1 MLNYEI
7 LGDTIVFS
15 VIISRITLDLFWHA
29 LNAHGSHRSLG
40 DQRAHMSDGSNA
52 AFLDCRGEHLSII
65 AVVFGKDSCEFKWKS
80 HGLFLAGKQDALA
93 TYWAGTVIVS
103 SLRNEKSFYN
113 IPGTQIQT
121 DSHNFAAMAALR
133 VVNMA
138 GEAILEK
145 VESLENV
152 EDCADFASGRASFCK
167 WSLFPLV
174 IGDHSWSMFQYGK
187 GRSVFYS
194 LCCCL
199 QVTPANISTIMS
211 QTNEGYLKDLVQEK
225 TGFPRYRLTLLL
237 ADGKSWEEL
246 GRPQEVQ
253 AVFNQVTTDMAD
265 ELMHLGS
272 VGLVRESEICW
283 CLKQES

>member
-1 MLNYEI
+1 
-7 LGDTIVFS
+7 
-15 VIISRITLDLFWHA
+15 
-29 LNAHGSHRSLG
+29 
-40 DQRAHMSDGSNA
+40 
-52 AFLDCRGEHLSII
+52 
-65 AVVFGKDSCEFKWKS
+65 
-80 HGLFLAGKQDALA
+80 
-93 TYWAGTVIVS
+93 
-103 SLRNEKSFYN
+103 
-113 IPGTQIQT
+113 
-121 DSHNFAAMAALR
+121 
-133 VVNMA
+133 
-138 GEAILEK
+138 
-145 VESLENV
+145 
-152 EDCADFASGRASFCK
+152 
-167 WSLFPLV
+167 
-174 IGDHSWSMFQYGK
+174 MFQWK

-272 VGLVRESEICW
+272 VGLVRESEMVMVFERRVIRTQW
-283 CLKQES
+283 GYL